1 MISLIPTSGNLLVR
15 SSITPVGDRLQRT
28 DLVCVVSLLSDPP
41 VIRYCFHETY
51 QRQRPGRAWEK
62 TRSFRWDPGEVLDH
76 QVRLAVLGE
85 LSLAL
90 WEVKVEISEHPE
102 KEISE

>member
-1 MISLIPTSGNLLVR
+1 M
-15 SSITPVGDRLQRT
+15 
-28 DLVCVVSLLSDPP
+28 
-41 VIRYCFHETY
+41 
-51 QRQRPGRAWEK
+51 
-62 TRSFRWDPGEVLDH
+62 
-76 QVRLAVLGE
+76 RLAVLGE